1 MALKE
6 EMKTIERFVHDNC
19 VDKKDI
25 EHIKNKIVPQ
35 MHEWKENIDRFRIE
49 HKDMKNCIA

>member
-1 MALKE
+1 MTMLAQKE
-6 EMKTIERFVHDNC
+6 EIKKIEKFVHDNC

-35 MHEWKENIDRFRIE
+35 MHEWK
-49 HKDMKNCIA
+49 

>member
-1 MALKE
+1 MALKN
-6 EMKTIERFVHDNC
+6 EMNKIEKFVRDNC

-35 MHEWKENIDRFRIE
+35 MHEWK
-49 HKDMKNCIA
+49 